1 MSSQKDG
8 FFSRIRKDSRPLFSP
23 YLSLQSFHKKEYND
37 STSITLKNQKALM
50 LETFIDHLP
59 KAELHI
65 HIEGSLEPELMF
77 ELAARN
83 GLVLPFRSLEE
94 VRKAYEFADLQSFLR
109 LYYQGARV
117 LLKEQ
122 DFYDLTWAYLKKA
135 HSQNLR
141 YSEIFF
147 DPQTHT
153 DRGIAFEAV
162 ISGVHHA
169 MQDAKQHLGI
179 SSKLIMCFLRH
190 LSEEA
195 AMATLQQALPYK
207 DWIVAVGLDSSE
219 VGHPPE
225 KFRRVFDR
233 AREEGFLTVAHAG
246 EEGPPE
252 YIWQALDGLK
262 VSRIDHGV
270 RCIEDPKLIARL
282 AADKVPLTVCPLSNV
297 QLRIFDS
304 MEQHN
309 LKQLLDYGLCV
320 TVNSDDPAY
329 FGGYLTE
336 NFLAV
341 IEALHL
347 DDNDI
352 YCLVRNSFQA
362 AFLSQDEKQTL
373 VDELEKHLSRYK
385 HE

>member
-1 MSSQKDG
+1 
-8 FFSRIRKDSRPLFSP
+8 
-23 YLSLQSFHKKEYND
+23 
-37 STSITLKNQKALM
+37 
-50 LETFIDHLP
+50 
-59 KAELHI
+59 
-65 HIEGSLEPELMF
+65 
-77 ELAARN
+77 
-83 GLVLPFRSLEE
+83 
-94 VRKAYEFADLQSFLR
+94 
-109 LYYQGARV
+109 
-117 LLKEQ
+117 
-122 DFYDLTWAYLKKA
+122 
-135 HSQNLR
+135 
-141 YSEIFF
+141 
-147 DPQTHT
+147 
-153 DRGIAFEAV
+153 
-162 ISGVHHA
+162 
-169 MQDAKQHLGI
+169 
-179 SSKLIMCFLRH
+179 
-190 LSEEA
+190 
-195 AMATLQQALPYK
+195 MATLQQALPYK

-341 IEALHL
+341 KEALHL